1 MKRNPLSW
9 CSDHAEDII
18 DLGIMLAFA
27 LVLTT
32 VSVSVLLKV
41 VSPPAADPRHP
52 PISQNM
58 PFHHR
63 GPQTF

>member
-1 MKRNPLSW
+1 MKRKLLSW
-9 CSDHAEDII
+9 CSDHAEDFI
-18 DLGIMLAFA
+18 DLGIMFAFA

-32 VSVSVLLKV
+32 ISASVLLKV
-41 VSPPAADPRHP
+41 VRPPTADPRHP

>member
-1 MKRNPLSW
+1 MKRNLLNW
-9 CSDHAEDII
+9 CSDHVEDFI
-18 DLGIMLAFA
+18 DLGIMFAFA
-27 LVLTT
+27 VVLTAI
-32 VSVSVLLKV
+32 SVSVLLKV
-41 VSPPAADPRHP
+41 VNPHATDPRHP